1 MELKDC
7 FRLDYLKDCFRLD
20 YYLTEIGQPNKQM
33 IFSEWILASNNP
45 KILKRNIDPYL
56 REDHEYMLDQIEKES
71 LQQILDIL
79 LREPLADYFWWYGYP
94 EHSGELYY
102 SIPSDEPGP
111 VPGDALRVDKEKI
124 KVFLRD
130 YKLTQIGL

>member
-7 FRLDYLKDCFRLD
+7 FRID

-45 KILKRNIDPYL
+45 KILKRKIDPYL

-94 EHSGELYY
+94 LNYLLPLEHSGELSY

>member
-33 IFSEWILASNNP
+33 IFSEWLLTSNNP
-45 KILKRNIDPYL
+45 KILKRNTDIAS

-79 LREPLADYFWWYGYP
+79 IREPLADYFWYGYT
-94 EHSGELYY
+94 ENDGRLTFT
-102 SIPSDEPGP
+102 IPSDGPGP

>member
-71 LQQILDIL
+71 LQ
-79 LREPLADYFWWYGYP
+79 PLADYFWWYGYP
-94 EHSGELYY
+94 LNYLLPLEHSGELSY

>member
-1 MELKDC
+1 ME
-7 FRLDYLKDCFRLD
+7 LKDCFRLD

-45 KILKRNIDPYL
+45 KILKRKIDPYL

-94 EHSGELYY
+94 LCLLLSEHSGELYY

-111 VPGDALRVDKEKI
+111 VPGGALRVDKEKI